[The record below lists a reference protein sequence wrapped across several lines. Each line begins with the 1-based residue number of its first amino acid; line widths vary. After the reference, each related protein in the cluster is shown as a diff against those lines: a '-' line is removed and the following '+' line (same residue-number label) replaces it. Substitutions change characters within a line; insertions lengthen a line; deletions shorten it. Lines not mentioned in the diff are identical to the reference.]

1 MTLMHRLRLIC
12 TRFHRDSEGSMPTE
26 GVIAFAF
33 LAWWYVAS
41 YQFFDAFR
49 QKNVNLKAAYTI
61 SDLLSR
67 ETGYDASIA
76 GSVPIDQDYID
87 GLNKVFDYLTYS
99 NRPTWIRVTSV
110 KYYDVAKKY
119 MVHWSAT
126 SSNVTFPAHNNTSIN
141 KEAWRLPVMPA
152 GDTVIL
158 VETSMAYDPIFTF
171 VLPSSW
177 VSKFIVTRPRFASC
191 VPWGTT
197 GGC

>member
-1 MTLMHRLRLIC
+1 MTFLHRLRLISR
-12 TRFHRDSEGSMPTE
+12 RFQRDTDGSMPTE

-67 ETGYDASIA
+67 ETGYDPSVT
-76 GSVPIDQDYID
+76 GSVPIDQAYVD

-99 NRPTWIRVTSV
+99 NRPTWIRVTSI
-110 KYYDVAKKY
+110 KYDDVDKKY
-119 MVHWSAT
+119 KVHWSAT
-126 SSNVTFPAHNNTSIN
+126 SSNVTYPAHNNTSIN
-141 KEAWRLPVMPA
+141 NEAWRLPVMPA

-177 VSKFIVTRPRFASC
+177 VSNFIVTRPRFASC

>member
-1 MTLMHRLRLIC
+1 MTLMNRLRLISL
-12 TRFHRDSEGSMPTE
+12 RFQRDTEGSMPTE

-67 ETGYDASIA
+67 ETGYDSSVP
-76 GSVPIDQDYID
+76 GSVPIDQAYVD

-99 NRPTWIRVTSV
+99 GRPTWIRVTSI
-110 KYYDVAKKY
+110 KYDGDEKKY
-119 MVHWSAT
+119 KVHWSAT
-126 SSNVTFPAHNNTSIN
+126 SSNVTFPKHNDTSIN
-141 KEAWRLPVMPA
+141 NEAWRLPVMPA

-171 VLPSSW
+171 VLPSAW
-177 VSKFIVTRPRFASC
+177 VNNFIVTRPRFASC